1 MNRLVRA
8 ELFKLRATNAA
19 WLFTAASLVSTV
31 AVLVVNCVNAH
42 ALLQPLAAYVRLQS
56 HDHPAGQIPADF
68 LARLTSEWT
77 LGHNPVTQAATIA
90 TSGQLIGLLLTC
102 LLGIVLV
109 TSEFHQQ
116 TATSTFLIT
125 PRRRDVIKG
134 KLLTAVLVAAAAW
147 LVSTVISLATGAVFL
162 HTQGYGAQLA
172 QWGVIRAVLLNLA
185 AYVVW
190 AVFGVGF
197 GALVRSQL
205 VATVSATVLYLV
217 GSVAATSLFE
227 LVNTYVLQK
236 NWVLGLEVIAPSVA
250 STVMI
255 SPNATFTGSPAQ
267 YVGALVLIG
276 YGLMFGMWGSRALQ
290 RRDVG

>member
-8 ELFKLRATNAA
+8 ELFKLRATSAA
-19 WLFTAASLVSTV
+19 WLFAAASLISTIT
-31 AVLVVNCVNAH
+31 VLVVNCVNAH
-42 ALLQPLAAYVRLQS
+42 ALLQPLTAYLDL
-56 HDHPAGQIPADF
+56 HTHGNGDHLPADF
-68 LARLTSEWT
+68 AARLTSEWQ
-77 LGHNPVTQAATIA
+77 LGHNAVTQAATIA

-134 KLLTAVLVAAAAW
+134 KLLTAVLVAGAAW

-172 QWGVIRAVLLNLA
+172 QWDVIRAVLLNLA
-185 AYVVW
+185 AYVIW

-197 GALVRSQL
+197 GALIRSQL
-205 VATVSATVLYLV
+205 VATVSATVIYLV
-217 GSVAATSLFE
+217 GAVAATSVFE
-227 LVNTYVLQK
+227 LLNTYVLQK

-255 SPNATFTGSPAQ
+255 SPTSTFTGSPSQ
-267 YVGALVLIG
+267 WVGAAVLIG
-276 YGLMFGMWGSRALQ
+276 YGLLFGLWGTRALQ
-290 RRDVG
+290 RRDIG